1 MPEQGKGNGLFRIG
15 EVAKL
20 FHLSISSLRHY
31 EAIGLVQP
39 EYTDEM
45 TGYRYY
51 SVRQFEALNTI
62 RYLRALDV
70 GLKDIR
76 GFLQHKD
83 LGCMEELLEAQQRT
97 VRQKLAE
104 LARIE
109 RKIGNRLVQLR
120 RAQSAPLD
128 EVRLEQCPAQ
138 RMIFLRADLQQPR
151 SQDLEAPIR
160 QLEAEQQEGGAGLPR
175 ENRAEH
181 QPGAAARG
189 EFPAVRRALPAA
201 RCRGP
206 LRRAGRRGRG
216 LSLCRPEL
224 RRLPRRRARALP
236 APHGVHPQAESDHQ
250 RPRAGNHIGR
260 RRHHT
265 GCERL
270 HHRDTCA
277 GAMMRGPRGWMSND
291 VLLSEAGERLATLR
305 HGALLNEVGDSRS
318 TLRGGSL
325 LKGFFAL

>member
-1 MPEQGKGNGLFRIG
+1 MSEQGKGNGLFRIG

-31 EAIGLVQP
+31 ETIGLVQP

-97 VRQKLAE
+97 VRQKLTE

-109 RKIGNRLVQLR
+109 RKVGNRL
-120 RAQSAPLD
+120 A
-128 EVRLEQCPAQ
+128 QCPAQ

-151 SQDLEAPIR
+151 SQDLEASIR
-160 QLEAEQQEGGAGLPR
+160 QLEAEQQE
-175 ENRAEH
+175 
-181 QPGAAARG
+181 
-189 EFPAVRRALPAA
+189 ALVFL
-201 RCRGP
+201 GKI
-206 LRRAGRRGRG
+206 G
-216 LSLCRPEL
+216 LSISP
-224 RRLPRRRARALP
+224 
-236 APHGVHPQAESDHQ
+236 
-250 RPRAGNHIGR
+250 
-260 RRHHT
+260 
-265 GCERL
+265 ERL
-270 HHRDTCA
+270 REGNFLRYDGLFLLLDAEDRYA
-277 GAMMRGPRGWMSND
+277 GPVVETAASPYAVLSFAGCHDGAPERYQRLMEFIRKENLTISGPAQEITLVD
-291 VLLSEAGERLATLR
+291 AGITQDASDFITEIRVPVKS
-305 HGALLNEVGDSRS
+305 GA
-318 TLRGGSL
+318 
-325 LKGFFAL
+325 